1 MKIYKCIVS
10 GDELF
15 TDALPV
21 QKVDGFYKVKGK
33 FVTRSDAVDEK
44 LLGAN
49 PSAEEASEQ
58 ADAASTSGI
67 NVVVDGRMTETG
79 FGSKKEFTAYFKG
92 FVKALLEK
100 IKETQPERDVAQFQ
114 TSIQNA
120 YKIAVGM
127 YKDLQFFQ
135 GESMDAEGCLA
146 LLKWETPEGETD
158 EIPYFYFFEDAMK
171 EEKV

>member
-1 MKIYKCIVS
+1 MLIYKCIVS

-21 QKVDGFYKVKGK
+21 SKVEGFYKVKGK

-58 ADAASTSGI
+58 ADASSTSGI
-67 NVVVDGRMTETG
+67 NVVVDGRLVETG

-100 IKETQPERDVAQFQ
+100 IKETQPDRNVEEFQ
-114 TSIQNA
+114 KSIQDA
-120 YKIAVGM
+120 YKVAVGM
-127 YKDLQFFQ
+127 FKDLQFFQ
-135 GESMDAEGCLA
+135 GESMDAEGSIA

-158 EIPYFYFFEDAMK
+158 EIPYFYFFADAMK

>member
-21 QKVDGFYKVKGK
+21 TKVEGFYRVKGK

-67 NVVVDGRMTETG
+67 NVVVDGRLVETA

-92 FVKALLEK
+92 FVKTLKEK
-100 IKETQPERDVAQFQ
+100 IEETQPERNIEEFQ
-114 TSIQNA
+114 KSVQNA
-120 YKIAVGM
+120 YKIAIGM
-127 YKDLQFFQ
+127 FKDLQFFQ
-135 GESMDAEGCLA
+135 GESLDAEGSLA
-146 LLKWETPEGETD
+146 LLRWETPEGETD
-158 EIPYFYFFEDAMK
+158 EIPIFYFFSDAMK